1 MLQGAAVL
9 EIGSNTGRA
18 KSMAAGGV
26 GEAGSFGP
34 ALDHVKHVTAY
45 HCMVGQLVA
54 PFKGPEQRP
63 LLIVANAGGG
73 DPGVKVFVQAMMAG
87 HLMPFAAFLMKPEPG
102 AATLL
107 EI

>member
-1 MLQGAAVL
+1 MRCNLLSMLQGAAVL
-9 EIGSNTGRA
+9 EISRNPSRA
-18 KSMAAGGV
+18 KSMTAGGV

-63 LLIVANAGGG
+63 LLIVANAGGSN
-73 DPGVKVFVQAMMAG
+73 PGVKVFVQAVMAG
-87 HLMPFAAFLMKPEPG
+87 HLMPFAAFLVEP
-102 AATLL
+102 
-107 EI
+107 